1 MENGER
7 YLAKCEPTTPFSLS
21 LSLSTIVSFPG
32 LAQISDVKTQTKF
45 KPIQPT
51 KQLIEV
57 F

>member
-7 YLAKCEPTTPFSLS
+7 YLAKCEPTTPFS

-51 KQLIEV
+51 KQMIEA